1 LLKLKQVIINGS
13 PQPTGTECVPYFRQ
27 DRWGESSHKYIP
39 DIWIANPTV
48 FHRKDMFLQ
57 NNLFHR
63 VTQTF
68 GETGETNK
76 LSGIEFTLIKRREI
90 PFNPSYAEY
99 THVFRLKYL
108 Q

>member
-1 LLKLKQVIINGS
+1 
-13 PQPTGTECVPYFRQ
+13 
-27 DRWGESSHKYIP
+27 
-39 DIWIANPTV
+39 
-48 FHRKDMFLQ
+48 MFLQ